1 MLFYKNLI
9 GLFCYGYDNP
19 IMSANLVLS
28 KSYKTFPWTKHIHL
42 LLKEISPHLLEQ
54 ESVITAF
61 NALITCLLK
70 YREQFQTLKP
80 SPSSKYEICINVKYI
95 DVMYSTGYIYT
106 QKELRGLPH
115 RIRGVTQAQQ
125 QVISSDIY
133 QHYSVLYELIKR
145 ELVPAM
151 ERKAH
156 AIRAEQ
162 YMKYASKRIAQYDEQ
177 IKKIQKRCEKDI
189 EAIQNSIA
197 SLSIH
202 IKESQEPCVVTTFP
216 PESL

>member
-1 MLFYKNLI
+1 
-9 GLFCYGYDNP
+9 
-19 IMSANLVLS
+19 MSANLALS

-42 LLKEISPHLLEQ
+42 LLKELSPHLLEQ
-54 ESVITAF
+54 EPVINAF

-115 RIRGVTQAQQ
+115 RIRGVTQDQQ

-145 ELVPAM
+145 DIVPAM

-156 AIRAEQ
+156 AINME
-162 YMKYASKRIAQYDEQ
+162 KYIKYICKRITQYDEQ
-177 IKKIQKRCEKDI
+177 IKKVKERCEKDI
-189 EAIQNSIA
+189 QIIQNHIVD
-197 SLSIH
+197 LSARM
-202 IKESQEPCVVTTFP
+202 KEFEKPCVVTTFP
-216 PESL
+216 PE